1 MEEIKNHDFVEIDY
15 VAKIKG
21 LDQIFD
27 LTNEKDAKAHNFYDE
42 HRKYGPMIICVGENN
57 LVSGLDK
64 NLLGKKPGKY
74 KFEIDSNEGF
84 GKKNPK
90 LIKLVNKNVFIKQ
103 NINPV
108 PGLQI
113 DIDNAIG
120 TIRSVS
126 GGRCIV
132 DFNHPLAG
140 RDLEYDLHII
150 RIITDN
156 KDKIKSL
163 LNFVLGL
170 DDEYF
175 ELAENEKSIKVSL
188 KTSKKIPK
196 EMLEEFKKHAKTIIN
211 DLANLEFVY
220 SNTTTPE

>member
-27 LTNEKDAKAHNFYDE
+27 LTNKKDATAHNFYDE
-42 HRKYGPMIICVGENN
+42 HRKYGSMIICVGENN
-57 LVSGLDK
+57 LISGLDK

-90 LIKLVNKNVFIKQ
+90 LIKLVGKNIFIKQ

-113 DIDNAIG
+113 NIDGAIG
-120 TIRSVS
+120 TIRSIS

-140 RDLEYDLHII
+140 RDLEYDVNVIK
-150 RIITDN
+150 IITDN

-175 ELAENEKSIKVSL
+175 EIIENEKSIRISL
-188 KTSKKIPK
+188 KTSKKVPK
-196 EMLEEFKKHAKTIIN
+196 EMLEEFKNHTKTIIK
-211 DLANLEFVY
+211 DLGELEFVY
-220 SNTTTPE
+220 GNTTTLE

>member
-27 LTNEKDAKAHNFYDE
+27 LTNKKDATAHNFYDE
-42 HRKYGPMIICVGENN
+42 HRKYGSMIICVGENN
-57 LVSGLDK
+57 LISGLDK

-90 LIKLVNKNVFIKQ
+90 LIKLVGKNIFIKQ

-113 DIDNAIG
+113 NIDGAIG
-120 TIRSVS
+120 TIRSIS

-140 RDLEYDLHII
+140 RDLEYDVNVIK
-150 RIITDN
+150 IITDN
-156 KDKIKSL
+156 KDKI
-163 LNFVLGL
+163 
-170 DDEYF
+170 E
-175 ELAENEKSIKVSL
+175 
-188 KTSKKIPK
+188 
-196 EMLEEFKKHAKTIIN
+196 
-211 DLANLEFVY
+211 
-220 SNTTTPE
+220 